1 MARESVTLGFTAEY
15 PDVQIHE
22 YPDGALQARVA
33 WAKGSVSAII
43 SWVPYGVKPISA
55 DVTFQRDGNSH
66 MQAHMLGVLP
76 VNCALNKSNNVFTVT
91 VP

>member
-1 MARESVTLGFTAEY
+1 MARKSVTLGFTAEY
-15 PDVQIHE
+15 PDVKIYE
-22 YPDGALQARVA
+22 YPDGGLQAKVA
-33 WAKGSVSAII
+33 WAKDSVSAKIT
-43 SWVPYGVKPISA
+43 WTPYGIQPTSV
-55 DVTFQRDGNSH
+55 DVEFQRDGNSH